1 VRRPAVSVVVPLHGD
16 ETYAKRTRTAF
27 APLELA
33 PDDELIVADNTA
45 DGVAA
50 ALLTDL
56 ASVVHAP
63 DECSSYYARNSGAA
77 VAGGEWLLF
86 VDADC
91 VPVADLVE
99 RYFAKPIGDDVGVVA
114 GAIVGVED
122 QDSLLA
128 RYARNRNFLDQVDGM
143 HSRSGAGAA
152 TGNLLV
158 RRRAFEG
165 VGGFARGIRS
175 AGDVE
180 LCWRLQDAGWQLER
194 CPEAIVEHHHRD
206 DIASFLAMVAR
217 YGAGSSWL
225 NERRPGSAPRW
236 PLFGGLV
243 GTGRDIA
250 GHLVRGR
257 YEPALFRAIDGLG
270 LIAHNVG
277 YRASNEV

>member
-16 ETYAKRTRTAF
+16 EAYARRARTAF
-27 APLELA
+27 AALELA
-33 PDDELIVADNTA
+33 PADELIIADNTEA
-45 DGVAA
+45 GVAGPALSDIA
-50 ALLTDL
+50 A
-56 ASVVHAP
+56 VVHAA
-63 DECSSYYARNSGAA
+63 DERSSYFARNSGAA
-77 VAGGEWLLF
+77 VAEGEWLLF

-91 VPVADLVE
+91 VPVADLVD
-99 RYFAKPIGDDVGVVA
+99 RYFAQPIGDRVGIVA
-114 GAIVGVED
+114 GAIVGVEN

-143 HSRSGAGAA
+143 HSSSGAGAA

-158 RRRAFEG
+158 RRRAFESI
-165 VGGFARGIRS
+165 GGFARGIRS

-194 CPEAIVEHHHRD
+194 RPEAVVEHRHRD
-206 DIASFLAMVAR
+206 DLASFLAMVAR

-236 PLFGGLV
+236 PLISLV

>member
-1 VRRPAVSVVVPLHGD
+1 LTRSSVSVVVPLNGD
-16 ETYAKRTRTAF
+16 ETYAVRTRTAF
-27 APLELA
+27 SKLELG

-45 DGVAA
+45 DGDARPVLDHNATVDHAPKHLSTYHARNEGAA
-50 ALLTDL
+50 AAT
-56 ASVVHAP
+56 
-63 DECSSYYARNSGAA
+63 
-77 VAGGEWLLF
+77 GEWLLF

-91 VPVADLVE
+91 VPAPDLVAT
-99 RYFAKPIGDDVGVVA
+99 YFATPIDEEVGVLA

-158 RRRAFEG
+158 RRRAFEE

-194 CPEAIVEHHHRD
+194 CPDAVVEHHHRD
-206 DIASFLAMVAR
+206 DLGSFLAMVAR
-217 YGAGSSWL
+217 YGAGSRWL
-225 NERRPGSAPRW
+225 NERRPGAAPCW
-236 PLFGGLV
+236 PLFGGLI

-250 GHLVRGR
+250 GHLAHGR
-257 YEPALFRAIDGLG
+257 M
-270 LIAHNVG
+270 
-277 YRASNEV
+277 